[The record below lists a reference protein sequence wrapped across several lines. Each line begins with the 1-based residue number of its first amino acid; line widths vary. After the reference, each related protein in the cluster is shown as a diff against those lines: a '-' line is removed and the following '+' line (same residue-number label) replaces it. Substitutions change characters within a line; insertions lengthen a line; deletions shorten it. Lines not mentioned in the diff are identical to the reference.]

1 MNLKTSL
8 HVLFNVMK
16 KILLST
22 LAMVLPFLAI
32 SCADYGTYGYG
43 TVATPVRSSVVVG
56 GALAP
61 LQVGF
66 VATSLDLWAWDPYR
80 RHYFDRSCRR
90 YWNPRS
96 RGYCSVTP
104 VRFSAPI
111 YPTGFRRGHR
121 LSCPTYLPRHSAVAS
136 HRGHSHRSVGVVSS
150 RGKYAPVIHGQ
161 SHGVVSLRPSSYS
174 TSTRSSSSRTVTR
187 SSSNHT
193 SAPGRTSSQSTQR
206 PSSSSR
212 YQTVSSNG
220 SGSRTSLNP
229 ASSSGRSSSQSTQR
243 PSSSSRYQTVSS
255 LPSRTSSQPTQRP
268 SSSSRSQTASSAPSQ
283 TKTTPVVRSS
293 SYTSRSTSSRS
304 PESTSY
310 RGLYSKTSS
319 SRSTSAS
326 SSPSRKTSS
335 PSRSVSRA
343 RQKTR

>member
-16 KILLST
+16 KILLTT

-43 TVATPVRSSVVVG
+43 TVVTPVRSSVVVG
-56 GALAP
+56 GGLAP

-66 VATSLDLWAWDPYR
+66 VATSFDRWAWDPYR

-121 LSCPTYLPRHSAVAS
+121 LSCPTYLPRHSVVAS
-136 HRGHSHRSVGVVSS
+136 HRGHSHRSVSTVSS

-187 SSSNHT
+187 SSSNQT
-193 SAPGRTSSQSTQR
+193 SAPGRT
-206 PSSSSR
+206 
-212 YQTVSSNG
+212 
-220 SGSRTSLNP
+220 
-229 ASSSGRSSSQSTQR
+229 SSQSTQR

-293 SYTSRSTSSRS
+293 SYSSRSTSSRS

-319 SRSTSAS
+319 SRSASAS
-326 SSPSRKTSS
+326 SSPSRSTSS

>member
-1 MNLKTSL
+1 
-8 HVLFNVMK
+8 MK
-16 KILLST
+16 KILLT
-22 LAMVLPFLAI
+22 TFAMVLPFLAI

-43 TVATPVRSSVVVG
+43 TVATPVRSSGSSVIVG
-56 GALAP
+56 GLAP

-66 VATSLDLWAWDPYR
+66 VATSFDRWAWDPYR

-90 YWNPRS
+90 YWSPRS

-104 VRFSAPI
+104 VRFSSPI

-121 LSCPTYLPRHSAVAS
+121 LSCPTYLPRHSAVAI
-136 HRGHSHRSVGVVSS
+136 HRGDSHRSVGAVSS

-174 TSTRSSSSRTVTR
+174 TSTRSSLSRTVTR
-187 SSSNHT
+187 SSLNQT

-212 YQTVSSNG
+212 YQTVSS
-220 SGSRTSLNP
+220 
-229 ASSSGRSSSQSTQR
+229 A
-243 PSSSSRYQTVSS
+243 
-255 LPSRTSSQPTQRP
+255 PSRTSSQPTQRP
-268 SSSSRSQTASSAPSQ
+268 SSSSRHQTVSSAPSRP
-283 TKTTPVVRSS
+283 KATPVVRSS

-304 PESTSY
+304 PESTS
-310 RGLYSKTSS
+310 
-319 SRSTSAS
+319 AS
-326 SSPSRKTSS
+326 SSPSRSTSS

>member
-1 MNLKTSL
+1 MNLKTNL
-8 HVLFNVMK
+8 FVLYNVMK
-16 KILLST
+16 KILLT
-22 LAMVLPFLAI
+22 TFAMVLPFLAI

-43 TVATPVRSSVVVG
+43 TVATPVRSSGSSVIVG
-56 GALAP
+56 GLAP

-66 VATSLDLWAWDPYR
+66 VATSFDRWAWDPYR

-90 YWNPRS
+90 YWSPRS

-104 VRFSAPI
+104 VRFSSPI

-121 LSCPTYLPRHSAVAS
+121 LSCPTYLPRHSAVAI
-136 HRGHSHRSVGVVSS
+136 HRGDSHRSVGAVSS

-174 TSTRSSSSRTVTR
+174 TSTRSSSSRTATR
-187 SSSNHT
+187 SSSNQT

-212 YQTVSSNG
+212 YQTVSS
-220 SGSRTSLNP
+220 
-229 ASSSGRSSSQSTQR
+229 A
-243 PSSSSRYQTVSS
+243 
-255 LPSRTSSQPTQRP
+255 PSRTSSQPTQRP
-268 SSSSRSQTASSAPSQ
+268 SSSSRHQTVSSAPSRP
-283 TKTTPVVRSS
+283 KATPVVRSS

-304 PESTSY
+304 PESTS
-310 RGLYSKTSS
+310 
-319 SRSTSAS
+319 AS
-326 SSPSRKTSS
+326 SSPSRSTSS

>member
-1 MNLKTSL
+1 MNLKINL
-8 HVLFNVMK
+8 FVLYNVMK
-16 KILLST
+16 KILLT
-22 LAMVLPFLAI
+22 TFAMVLPFLAI

-43 TVATPVRSSVVVG
+43 TVATPVRSSGSSVIVG
-56 GALAP
+56 GLAP

-66 VATSLDLWAWDPYR
+66 VATSFDRWAWDPYR

-90 YWNPRS
+90 YWSPRS

-104 VRFSAPI
+104 VRFSSPI

-121 LSCPTYLPRHSAVAS
+121 LSCPTYLPRHSAVAI
-136 HRGHSHRSVGVVSS
+136 HRGDSHRSVGAVSS

-187 SSSNHT
+187 SSLNQT
-193 SAPGRTSSQSTQR
+193 SAPGRTSSQPTQR

-212 YQTVSSNG
+212 YQTVSS
-220 SGSRTSLNP
+220 
-229 ASSSGRSSSQSTQR
+229 A
-243 PSSSSRYQTVSS
+243 
-255 LPSRTSSQPTQRP
+255 PSRTSSQPTQRP
-268 SSSSRSQTASSAPSQ
+268 SSSSRHQTVSSAPSRP
-283 TKTTPVVRSS
+283 KATPVVRSS

-304 PESTSY
+304 PESTS
-310 RGLYSKTSS
+310 
-319 SRSTSAS
+319 AS
-326 SSPSRKTSS
+326 SSPSRSTSS

>member
-1 MNLKTSL
+1 
-8 HVLFNVMK
+8 MK
-16 KILLST
+16 KILLT
-22 LAMVLPFLAI
+22 TFAMVLPFLAI

-43 TVATPVRSSVVVG
+43 TVATPVRSSGSSVIVG
-56 GALAP
+56 GLAP

-66 VATSLDLWAWDPYR
+66 VATSFDRWAWDPYR

-90 YWNPRS
+90 YWSPRS

-104 VRFSAPI
+104 VRFSSPI

-121 LSCPTYLPRHSAVAS
+121 LSCPTYLPRHSAVAI
-136 HRGHSHRSVGVVSS
+136 HRGDSHRSVGAVSS

-187 SSSNHT
+187 SSLNQT

-212 YQTVSSNG
+212 YQTVSS
-220 SGSRTSLNP
+220 
-229 ASSSGRSSSQSTQR
+229 A
-243 PSSSSRYQTVSS
+243 
-255 LPSRTSSQPTQRP
+255 PSRTSSQPTQRP
-268 SSSSRSQTASSAPSQ
+268 SSSSRHQMASSAPSRP
-283 TKTTPVVRSS
+283 KATPVVRSS
-293 SYTSRSTSSRS
+293 SYTPRSTSSRS
-304 PESTSY
+304 PV
-310 RGLYSKTSS
+310 
-319 SRSTSAS
+319 STSAS
-326 SSPSRKTSS
+326 SSPSRSTSS

>member
-1 MNLKTSL
+1 MNLKTNL

-16 KILLST
+16 KILLTT

-43 TVATPVRSSVVVG
+43 TVTTPVRSSGSSVIVG
-56 GALAP
+56 GGLAP

-66 VATSLDLWAWDPYR
+66 VATSFDRWAWDPYR

-90 YWNPRS
+90 YWNSRS
-96 RGYCSVTP
+96 RGYCSVVP
-104 VRFSAPI
+104 SRFSSPI
-111 YPTGFRRGHR
+111 YPTGFRSGRR
-121 LSCPTYLPRHSAVAS
+121 LSCPTYLPRHSAVAI
-136 HRGHSHRSVGVVSS
+136 HRGDSHRSVGAVSS

-187 SSSNHT
+187 SSLNHT
-193 SAPGRTSSQSTQR
+193 SLPGRTSSQSTQR

-212 YQTVSSNG
+212 YQTVSS
-220 SGSRTSLNP
+220 
-229 ASSSGRSSSQSTQR
+229 A
-243 PSSSSRYQTVSS
+243 
-255 LPSRTSSQPTQRP
+255 PSRPK
-268 SSSSRSQTASSAPSQ
+268 A
-283 TKTTPVVRSS
+283 TPVVRSS

-304 PESTSY
+304 PESTSS
-310 RGLYSKTSS
+310 RGSYSKTSS

-326 SSPSRKTSS
+326 SSPSRSTSS

>member
-1 MNLKTSL
+1 MNLKTNL
-8 HVLFNVMK
+8 FVLYNVMK
-16 KILLST
+16 KILLT
-22 LAMVLPFLAI
+22 TFAMVLPFLAI

-43 TVATPVRSSVVVG
+43 TVATPVRSSGSSVIVG
-56 GALAP
+56 GLAP

-66 VATSLDLWAWDPYR
+66 VATSFDRWAWDPYR

-90 YWNPRS
+90 YWSPRS

-104 VRFSAPI
+104 VRFSSPI

-121 LSCPTYLPRHSAVAS
+121 LSCPTYLPRHSAVAI
-136 HRGHSHRSVGVVSS
+136 HRGDSHRSVGAVSS

-187 SSSNHT
+187 SSLNQT

-212 YQTVSSNG
+212 YQTVSS
-220 SGSRTSLNP
+220 
-229 ASSSGRSSSQSTQR
+229 A
-243 PSSSSRYQTVSS
+243 
-255 LPSRTSSQPTQRP
+255 PSRTSSQPTQRP
-268 SSSSRSQTASSAPSQ
+268 SSSSRHQTVSSAPSRP
-283 TKTTPVVRSS
+283 KATPVVRSS

-304 PESTSY
+304 PESTS
-310 RGLYSKTSS
+310 
-319 SRSTSAS
+319 AS
-326 SSPSRKTSS
+326 SSPSRSTSS

>member
-1 MNLKTSL
+1 MNLKTNL
-8 HVLFNVMK
+8 FVLYNVMK
-16 KILLST
+16 KILLT
-22 LAMVLPFLAI
+22 TFAMVLPFLAI

-43 TVATPVRSSVVVG
+43 TVATPVRSSGSSVIVG
-56 GALAP
+56 GLAP

-66 VATSLDLWAWDPYR
+66 VATSFDRWAWDPYR

-90 YWNPRS
+90 YWSPRS

-104 VRFSAPI
+104 VRFSSPI

-121 LSCPTYLPRHSAVAS
+121 LSCPTYLPRHSAVAI
-136 HRGHSHRSVGVVSS
+136 HRGDSHRSVGAVSS

-187 SSSNHT
+187 SSLNQT

-212 YQTVSSNG
+212 YQTVSS
-220 SGSRTSLNP
+220 
-229 ASSSGRSSSQSTQR
+229 A
-243 PSSSSRYQTVSS
+243 
-255 LPSRTSSQPTQRP
+255 PSRTSSQPTQRP
-268 SSSSRSQTASSAPSQ
+268 SSSSRHQTASSAPSRP
-283 TKTTPVVRSS
+283 KATPVVRSS

-304 PESTSY
+304 PESTSA
-310 RGLYSKTSS
+310 
-319 SRSTSAS
+319 SR
-326 SSPSRKTSS
+326 SPSRSTSS

>member
-1 MNLKTSL
+1 
-8 HVLFNVMK
+8 MK
-16 KILLST
+16 KILLAL

-43 TVATPVRSSVVVG
+43 TVNTPVRSSGSSVFVG

-66 VATSLDLWAWDPYR
+66 IATSFDRWAWDPYR
-80 RHYFDRSCRR
+80 RHYFDRSSRR
-90 YWNPRS
+90 YWSPRS
-96 RGYCSVTP
+96 RGYCSVVP
-104 VRFSAPI
+104 SRFSAPI

-121 LSCPTYLPRHSAVAS
+121 LSCPTYLPRHSVVAS
-136 HRGHSHRSVGVVSS
+136 HRGHSHRSVGAVSS
-150 RGKYAPVIHGQ
+150 RGTYAPVIHGQ
-161 SHGVVSLRPSSYS
+161 SHGVVAMRPSSYA

-212 YQTVSSNG
+212 YQTVSSAP
-220 SGSRTSLNP
+220 SRTS
-229 ASSSGRSSSQSTQR
+229 SQSNQR
-243 PSSSSRYQTVSS
+243 PSSSSRH
-255 LPSRTSSQPTQRP
+255 QPV
-268 SSSSRSQTASSAPSQ
+268 SSAPSRP
-283 TKTTPVVRSS
+283 KTTPIVRSS
-293 SYTSRSTSSRS
+293 SYTPRSTSSRGS
-304 PESTSY
+304 
-310 RGLYSKTSS
+310 YSKTSS

-326 SSPSRKTSS
+326 SSPSRSTSS
-335 PSRSVSRA
+335 PSRSMSRA

>member
-1 MNLKTSL
+1 MNLKTNL

-16 KILLST
+16 KILLTT

-43 TVATPVRSSVVVG
+43 TVTTPVRSSGSSVIVG
-56 GALAP
+56 GGLAP

-66 VATSLDLWAWDPYR
+66 VATS
-80 RHYFDRSCRR
+80 FDRSCRR

-96 RGYCSVTP
+96 RGYCSVIP
-104 VRFSAPI
+104 SRFSAPI
-111 YPTGFRRGHR
+111 YPTGFRSGRR
-121 LSCPTYLPRHSAVAS
+121 LSCPTYLPRHSAVAI
-136 HRGHSHRSVGVVSS
+136 HRGDSHRSVGAVSS

-187 SSSNHT
+187 SSLNHT
-193 SAPGRTSSQSTQR
+193 SSPGRTSSQSTQR

-212 YQTVSSNG
+212 YQTVSS
-220 SGSRTSLNP
+220 
-229 ASSSGRSSSQSTQR
+229 A
-243 PSSSSRYQTVSS
+243 
-255 LPSRTSSQPTQRP
+255 PSRTSSQPTQRP
-268 SSSSRSQTASSAPSQ
+268 SSSSRYQTVSSAPSRP
-283 TKTTPVVRSS
+283 KATPVVRSS
-293 SYTSRSTSSRS
+293 PYTSRSTSSRS
-304 PESTSY
+304 PESTSA
-310 RGLYSKTSS
+310 
-319 SRSTSAS
+319 SR
-326 SSPSRKTSS
+326 SPSRSTSS

>member
-43 TVATPVRSSVVVG
+43 TVNTPVRSSGSSVFVG

-66 VATSLDLWAWDPYR
+66 IATSFDRWAWDPYR

-90 YWNPRS
+90 YWSPRS
-96 RGYCSVTP
+96 RGYCSVVP
-104 VRFSAPI
+104 SRFSAPI

-121 LSCPTYLPRHSAVAS
+121 LSCPTYLPRHSMVAS
-136 HRGHSHRSVGVVSS
+136 HRGHSHRSVGAVSS
-150 RGKYAPVIHGQ
+150 RGTYAPVIHGQ
-161 SHGVVSLRPSSYS
+161 SHGVVSMRPSSYA

-187 SSSNHT
+187 SSLNHT
-193 SAPGRTSSQSTQR
+193 TSPGRTSSQSNQR

-212 YQTVSSNG
+212 HQTVSS
-220 SGSRTSLNP
+220 
-229 ASSSGRSSSQSTQR
+229 A
-243 PSSSSRYQTVSS
+243 
-255 LPSRTSSQPTQRP
+255 PSRP
-268 SSSSRSQTASSAPSQ
+268 
-283 TKTTPVVRSS
+283 KTTPIVRSS
-293 SYTSRSTSSRS
+293 SYTPRSTSSRS
-304 PESTSY
+304 PESTSS
-310 RGLYSKTSS
+310 RGSYSKTSS
-319 SRSTSAS
+319 SRSVSVS
-326 SSPSRKTSS
+326 SSPSRSTSS
-335 PSRSVSRA
+335 PSRSMSRA

>member
-1 MNLKTSL
+1 MNLKTNL

-16 KILLST
+16 KILLTT

-43 TVATPVRSSVVVG
+43 TVTTPVRSSGSSVIVG
-56 GALAP
+56 GGLAP

-66 VATSLDLWAWDPYR
+66 VATSFDRWAWDPYR

-90 YWNPRS
+90 YWNSRS
-96 RGYCSVTP
+96 RGYCSVVP
-104 VRFSAPI
+104 SRFSSPI
-111 YPTGFRRGHR
+111 YPTGFRSGRR
-121 LSCPTYLPRHSAVAS
+121 LSCPTYLPRHSAVAI
-136 HRGHSHRSVGVVSS
+136 HRGDSHRSVGAVSS

-187 SSSNHT
+187 SSLNHT
-193 SAPGRTSSQSTQR
+193 SSPGRTSSQSTQR

-212 YQTVSSNG
+212 YQTVSS
-220 SGSRTSLNP
+220 
-229 ASSSGRSSSQSTQR
+229 A
-243 PSSSSRYQTVSS
+243 
-255 LPSRTSSQPTQRP
+255 PSRTSSQPTQRP
-268 SSSSRSQTASSAPSQ
+268 SSSSRHQTVSSAPSRPKATQ
-283 TKTTPVVRSS
+283 VVRSS

-304 PESTSY
+304 PESTSS
-310 RGLYSKTSS
+310 RGSYSKTSS
-319 SRSTSAS
+319 SRNTSAS
-326 SSPSRKTSS
+326 SSPSRSTSS

>member
-1 MNLKTSL
+1 MNLRINL
-8 HVLFNVMK
+8 FVLLNVMK
-16 KILLST
+16 KMLLTTS
-22 LAMVLPFLAI
+22 AIVLPFLAI

-43 TVATPVRSSVVVG
+43 TVTTPVRSSVIVG

-66 VATSLDLWAWDPYR
+66 VATSFDRWAWDPYR

-90 YWNPRS
+90 YWDPRI

-111 YPTGFRRGHR
+111 YPSGFRRGHR
-121 LSCPTYLPRHSAVAS
+121 LSCPTYLPRRTVVTS
-136 HRGHSHRSVGVVSS
+136 HRGHSHRSVGAVSS

-161 SHGVVSLRPSSYS
+161 SHGVASLRPSSYP
-174 TSTRSSSSRTVTR
+174 TSTRSTMSRTVTR

-193 SAPGRTSSQSTQR
+193 LSPGRTSSQSTQR

-212 YQTVSSNG
+212 YQTVSSSG

-229 ASSSGRSSSQSTQR
+229 ASSGRRSSQSTQR

-255 LPSRTSSQPTQRP
+255 APSRT
-268 SSSSRSQTASSAPSQ
+268 
-283 TKTTPVVRSS
+283 KTTQVSRSS
-293 SYTSRSTSSRS
+293 SYTPRSTSSRGLS
-304 PESTSY
+304 SGTTST
-310 RGLYSKTSS
+310 R
-319 SRSTSAS
+319 SRSVS
-326 SSPSRKTSS
+326 SSPSRITSS

>member
-1 MNLKTSL
+1 MNLKTNL
-8 HVLFNVMK
+8 FVLYNVMK
-16 KILLST
+16 KILLTT

-43 TVATPVRSSVVVG
+43 TVATPVRSSGSSVIVG
-56 GALAP
+56 GLAP

-66 VATSLDLWAWDPYR
+66 VATSFDRWAWDPYR

-90 YWNPRS
+90 YWSPRS

-104 VRFSAPI
+104 VRFSSPI

-121 LSCPTYLPRHSAVAS
+121 LSCPTYLPRHSAVAI
-136 HRGHSHRSVGVVSS
+136 HRGDSHRSVGAVSS

-187 SSSNHT
+187 SSLNQT

-212 YQTVSSNG
+212 YQTVSS
-220 SGSRTSLNP
+220 
-229 ASSSGRSSSQSTQR
+229 A
-243 PSSSSRYQTVSS
+243 
-255 LPSRTSSQPTQRP
+255 PSRTSSQPTQRP
-268 SSSSRSQTASSAPSQ
+268 SSSSRHQTASSAPSRP
-283 TKTTPVVRSS
+283 KATPVVRSS

-304 PESTSY
+304 PV
-310 RGLYSKTSS
+310 
-319 SRSTSAS
+319 STSAS
-326 SSPSRKTSS
+326 SSPSRSTSS

>member
-1 MNLKTSL
+1 MNLKTNL
-8 HVLFNVMK
+8 FVLLNVMK
-16 KILLST
+16 KILLTT
-22 LAMVLPFLAI
+22 LAIVLPFLAI

-43 TVATPVRSSVVVG
+43 TVTTPVRSSVIVG

-66 VATSLDLWAWDPYR
+66 IATSFDRWAWDPYR

-90 YWNPRS
+90 YWDSRI

-111 YPTGFRRGHR
+111 YPSGFRRGHR
-121 LSCPTYLPRHSAVAS
+121 LSCPTYLPRRTVVTS
-136 HRGHSHRSVGVVSS
+136 HRGHSHRSVGAVSS

-161 SHGVVSLRPSSYS
+161 SHGVTSLRPSSYS
-174 TSTRSSSSRTVTR
+174 TSTRSTTSRTVTR

-193 SAPGRTSSQSTQR
+193 SSPGRISSQSTQR

-255 LPSRTSSQPTQRP
+255 APSRT
-268 SSSSRSQTASSAPSQ
+268 
-283 TKTTPVVRSS
+283 KTTQVSRSS
-293 SYTSRSTSSRS
+293 SYTPRSTSSR
-304 PESTSY
+304 
-310 RGLYSKTSS
+310 GSS
-319 SRSTSAS
+319 SGTTSTRSTSVS
-326 SSPSRKTSS
+326 SSPSRSTSS

>member
-16 KILLST
+16 KILLT
-22 LAMVLPFLAI
+22 TFAMVLPFLAI

-43 TVATPVRSSVVVG
+43 TVATPVRSSGSSVIVG
-56 GALAP
+56 GLAP

-66 VATSLDLWAWDPYR
+66 VATSFDRWAWDPYR

-90 YWNPRS
+90 YWSPRS

-104 VRFSAPI
+104 VRFSSPI

-121 LSCPTYLPRHSAVAS
+121 LSCPTYLPRHSAVAI
-136 HRGHSHRSVGVVSS
+136 HRGDSHRSVGAVSS

-187 SSSNHT
+187 SSLNQT

-212 YQTVSSNG
+212 YQTVSS
-220 SGSRTSLNP
+220 
-229 ASSSGRSSSQSTQR
+229 A
-243 PSSSSRYQTVSS
+243 
-255 LPSRTSSQPTQRP
+255 PSRTSSQPTQRP
-268 SSSSRSQTASSAPSQ
+268 SSSSRHQMASSAPSRP
-283 TKTTPVVRSS
+283 KATPVVRSS

-304 PESTSY
+304 PV
-310 RGLYSKTSS
+310 
-319 SRSTSAS
+319 STSAS
-326 SSPSRKTSS
+326 SSPSRSTSS

>member
-1 MNLKTSL
+1 MNLKTNL

-16 KILLST
+16 KILLTT

-43 TVATPVRSSVVVG
+43 TVTTPVRSSGSSVIVG
-56 GALAP
+56 GGLAP

-66 VATSLDLWAWDPYR
+66 VATSFDRWAWDPYR

-90 YWNPRS
+90 YWNSRS
-96 RGYCSVTP
+96 RGYCSVVP
-104 VRFSAPI
+104 SRFSSPI
-111 YPTGFRRGHR
+111 YPTGFRSGRR
-121 LSCPTYLPRHSAVAS
+121 LSCPTYLPRRTVVTS
-136 HRGHSHRSVGVVSS
+136 HRGHSHQSVGAVSS

-187 SSSNHT
+187 SSLNHT
-193 SAPGRTSSQSTQR
+193 TSPGRTPSQSTQR

-212 YQTVSSNG
+212 YQTVSSAPN
-220 SGSRTSLNP
+220 RT
-229 ASSSGRSSSQSTQR
+229 SSQSTQR
-243 PSSSSRYQTVSS
+243 PSSSSRYTTV
-255 LPSRTSSQPTQRP
+255 
-268 SSSSRSQTASSAPSQ
+268 SSAPSRP
-283 TKTTPVVRSS
+283 KATPVVRSS

-304 PESTSY
+304 PESTSA
-310 RGLYSKTSS
+310 
-319 SRSTSAS
+319 SR
-326 SSPSRKTSS
+326 SPSRSTSS

>member
-1 MNLKTSL
+1 MNLKTSVL
-8 HVLFNVMK
+8 VLFNVMK
-16 KILLST
+16 KILLTT

-66 VATSLDLWAWDPYR
+66 VATSFDRWAWDPYR

-90 YWNPRS
+90 YWDSRI

-111 YPTGFRRGHR
+111 YPSGFRRGHR
-121 LSCPTYLPRHSAVAS
+121 LSCPTYLPRRTVVTS
-136 HRGHSHRSVGVVSS
+136 HRGHSHRSVGAVSS

-187 SSSNHT
+187 SSLNQT
-193 SAPGRTSSQSTQR
+193 SAPGRTLSQSTQR

-212 YQTVSSNG
+212 YQTVSS
-220 SGSRTSLNP
+220 
-229 ASSSGRSSSQSTQR
+229 A
-243 PSSSSRYQTVSS
+243 
-255 LPSRTSSQPTQRP
+255 PSRPK
-268 SSSSRSQTASSAPSQ
+268 A
-283 TKTTPVVRSS
+283 TPVVRSS
-293 SYTSRSTSSRS
+293 SYTSRSTSSGTPKS
-304 PESTSY
+304 ISS
-310 RGLYSKTSS
+310 RGSYSKTTS
-319 SRSTSAS
+319 SRSTSVSRSPSRS
-326 SSPSRKTSS
+326 SSPSRSTSS
-335 PSRSVSRA
+335 PSRSLSRA

>member
-16 KILLST
+16 KILLTT

-43 TVATPVRSSVVVG
+43 TVVTPVRSSVVVG
-56 GALAP
+56 GGLAP

-66 VATSLDLWAWDPYR
+66 VATSFDRWAWDPYR

-121 LSCPTYLPRHSAVAS
+121 LSCPTYLPRHSVVAS
-136 HRGHSHRSVGVVSS
+136 HRGHSHRSVSTVSS

-187 SSSNHT
+187 SSSNQT
-193 SAPGRTSSQSTQR
+193 SAPGRTSSQS
-206 PSSSSR
+206 
-212 YQTVSSNG
+212 
-220 SGSRTSLNP
+220 
-229 ASSSGRSSSQSTQR
+229 
-243 PSSSSRYQTVSS
+243 
-255 LPSRTSSQPTQRP
+255 TQRP

-293 SYTSRSTSSRS
+293 SYSSRSTSSRS

>member
-43 TVATPVRSSVVVG
+43 TVTTPVRSSGSSVIVG
-56 GALAP
+56 GGLAP

-66 VATSLDLWAWDPYR
+66 VATSFDRWAWDPYR

-90 YWNPRS
+90 YWNSRS
-96 RGYCSVTP
+96 RGYCSVVP
-104 VRFSAPI
+104 SRFSSPI

-121 LSCPTYLPRHSAVAS
+121 LSCPTYLPRHSAVAV
-136 HRGHSHRSVGVVSS
+136 HRGDSHRSVGAVSS

-187 SSSNHT
+187 SSLNHT
-193 SAPGRTSSQSTQR
+193 SSPGRTSSQSTQR

-212 YQTVSSNG
+212 YQTVSS
-220 SGSRTSLNP
+220 
-229 ASSSGRSSSQSTQR
+229 A
-243 PSSSSRYQTVSS
+243 
-255 LPSRTSSQPTQRP
+255 PSRPK
-268 SSSSRSQTASSAPSQ
+268 A
-283 TKTTPVVRSS
+283 TPVVRSS

>member
-1 MNLKTSL
+1 MNLKTNL

-16 KILLST
+16 KILLTT

-66 VATSLDLWAWDPYR
+66 VATSFDRWAWDPYR

-90 YWNPRS
+90 YWDSRI

-111 YPTGFRRGHR
+111 YPSGFRRGHR
-121 LSCPTYLPRHSAVAS
+121 LSCPTYLPRRTVVTS
-136 HRGHSHRSVGVVSS
+136 HQGHSHRSVGAVSS

-187 SSSNHT
+187 SSLNQT
-193 SAPGRTSSQSTQR
+193 SAPGRTLSQSTQR

-212 YQTVSSNG
+212 YTTV
-220 SGSRTSLNP
+220 
-229 ASSSGRSSSQSTQR
+229 
-243 PSSSSRYQTVSS
+243 
-255 LPSRTSSQPTQRP
+255 
-268 SSSSRSQTASSAPSQ
+268 SSAPSRP
-283 TKTTPVVRSS
+283 KATPVVRSS
-293 SYTSRSTSSRS
+293 SYTSRSTSSGTPKS
-304 PESTSY
+304 ISS
-310 RGLYSKTSS
+310 RGSYSKTTS
-319 SRSTSAS
+319 SRSTSVSRSPSRS
-326 SSPSRKTSS
+326 SSPSRSTSS
-335 PSRSVSRA
+335 PSRSLSRA

>member
-16 KILLST
+16 KILLTT

-187 SSSNHT
+187 SSSNQT
-193 SAPGRTSSQSTQR
+193 SAPGRT
-206 PSSSSR
+206 
-212 YQTVSSNG
+212 
-220 SGSRTSLNP
+220 
-229 ASSSGRSSSQSTQR
+229 SSQSTQR

-293 SYTSRSTSSRS
+293 SYTSRSTS
-304 PESTSY
+304 
-310 RGLYSKTSS
+310 
-319 SRSTSAS
+319 AS

>member
-43 TVATPVRSSVVVG
+43 TVTTPVRSSGSSVIVG
-56 GALAP
+56 GGLAP

-66 VATSLDLWAWDPYR
+66 VATSFDRWAWDPYR

-96 RGYCSVTP
+96 RGYCSVIP
-104 VRFSAPI
+104 SRFSAPI
-111 YPTGFRRGHR
+111 YPTGFRSGRR
-121 LSCPTYLPRHSAVAS
+121 LSCPTYLPRHSAVAI
-136 HRGHSHRSVGVVSS
+136 HRGDSHRSVGAVSS

-187 SSSNHT
+187 SSLNHT
-193 SAPGRTSSQSTQR
+193 SSPGRTSSQPTQR

-212 YQTVSSNG
+212 YQTVSS
-220 SGSRTSLNP
+220 
-229 ASSSGRSSSQSTQR
+229 A
-243 PSSSSRYQTVSS
+243 
-255 LPSRTSSQPTQRP
+255 PSRPK
-268 SSSSRSQTASSAPSQ
+268 A
-283 TKTTPVVRSS
+283 TPVVRSS
-293 SYTSRSTSSRS
+293 PYTSRSTSSRS
-304 PESTSY
+304 PESTSS
-310 RGLYSKTSS
+310 RGSYSKTSS

-326 SSPSRKTSS
+326 SSPSRSTSS

>member
-1 MNLKTSL
+1 MNLKTNL
-8 HVLFNVMK
+8 FVLYNVMK
-16 KILLST
+16 KILLT
-22 LAMVLPFLAI
+22 TFAMVLPFLAI

-43 TVATPVRSSVVVG
+43 TVATPVRSSGSSVIVG
-56 GALAP
+56 GLAP

-66 VATSLDLWAWDPYR
+66 VATSFDRWAWDPYR

-90 YWNPRS
+90 YWSPRS

-104 VRFSAPI
+104 VRFSSPI

-121 LSCPTYLPRHSAVAS
+121 LSCPTYLPRHSAVAI
-136 HRGHSHRSVGVVSS
+136 HRGDSHRSVGAVSS

-187 SSSNHT
+187 SSLNQT

-212 YQTVSSNG
+212 YQTVSS
-220 SGSRTSLNP
+220 
-229 ASSSGRSSSQSTQR
+229 A
-243 PSSSSRYQTVSS
+243 
-255 LPSRTSSQPTQRP
+255 PSRTSSQPTQRP
-268 SSSSRSQTASSAPSQ
+268 SSSSRYQTASSAPSRP
-283 TKTTPVVRSS
+283 KATPVVRSS

-304 PESTSY
+304 PESTS
-310 RGLYSKTSS
+310 
-319 SRSTSAS
+319 AS
-326 SSPSRKTSS
+326 SSPSRSTSS

>member
-1 MNLKTSL
+1 MNLKTNL

-16 KILLST
+16 KILLTT

-43 TVATPVRSSVVVG
+43 TVTTPVRSSGSSVIVG
-56 GALAP
+56 GGLAP

-66 VATSLDLWAWDPYR
+66 VATSFDRWAWDPYR

-90 YWNPRS
+90 YWNSRS
-96 RGYCSVTP
+96 RGYCSVVP
-104 VRFSAPI
+104 SRFSSPI

-121 LSCPTYLPRHSAVAS
+121 LSCPTYLPRHSAVAI
-136 HRGHSHRSVGVVSS
+136 HRGDSHRSVGAVSS

-187 SSSNHT
+187 SSLNHT
-193 SAPGRTSSQSTQR
+193 SLPGRTSSQSTQR

-212 YQTVSSNG
+212 YQTVSS
-220 SGSRTSLNP
+220 
-229 ASSSGRSSSQSTQR
+229 A
-243 PSSSSRYQTVSS
+243 
-255 LPSRTSSQPTQRP
+255 PSRPK
-268 SSSSRSQTASSAPSQ
+268 A
-283 TKTTPVVRSS
+283 TPVVRSS

-304 PESTSY
+304 PESTSS
-310 RGLYSKTSS
+310 RGSYSKTSS

-326 SSPSRKTSS
+326 SSPSRSTSS

>member
-1 MNLKTSL
+1 MNLKTNL
-8 HVLFNVMK
+8 FVLYNVMK
-16 KILLST
+16 KILLT
-22 LAMVLPFLAI
+22 TFAMVLPFLAI

-43 TVATPVRSSVVVG
+43 TVATPVRSSGSSVIVG
-56 GALAP
+56 GLAP

-66 VATSLDLWAWDPYR
+66 VATSFDRWAWDPYR

-90 YWNPRS
+90 YWSPRS

-104 VRFSAPI
+104 VRFSSPI

-136 HRGHSHRSVGVVSS
+136 HRGHSHRSVGSVSS
-150 RGKYAPVIHGQ
+150 RGTYAPVIHGQ
-161 SHGVVSLRPSSYS
+161 SHGVVSVRPSSYS

-187 SSSNHT
+187 SSLNQT
-193 SAPGRTSSQSTQR
+193 SSPGRTLSQSTQR

-212 YQTVSSNG
+212 YQTVSS
-220 SGSRTSLNP
+220 
-229 ASSSGRSSSQSTQR
+229 A
-243 PSSSSRYQTVSS
+243 
-255 LPSRTSSQPTQRP
+255 PSRTSSQPTQRP
-268 SSSSRSQTASSAPSQ
+268 SSSSRYQTASSAPSRP
-283 TKTTPVVRSS
+283 KATPVVRSS

-304 PESTSY
+304 PV
-310 RGLYSKTSS
+310 
-319 SRSTSAS
+319 STSAS
-326 SSPSRKTSS
+326 SSPSRSTSS